1 LQRRLAD
8 GDGSGRAARQLAP
21 TWCMGATLDTAR
33 SEPSASAAARVARL
47 SENPMRTHERG
58 VIGVLTKTIFA
69 GSCFSDGSRK

>member
-1 LQRRLAD
+1 
-8 GDGSGRAARQLAP
+8 
-21 TWCMGATLDTAR
+21 MGATLDTAR